1 MQYLEGGPVMR
12 DGDAALGEPEAA
24 VAVADVAAALAYL
37 HWQGVCHGDV
47 KPENMLRG
55 ADGRVRLTDFSVS
68 QACSPTPSLHL
79 LPPADTPCLILCRC
93 LAAMTT
99 TMCRHRR
106 EGRWWWAPQAMPC
119 RRRCRLRRLRAAA
132 AAAWARGSATPPWA
146 ARPARRHTRRLSA
159 PPAAPSAEKQQ
170 TSGAPLK
177 ASFMF
182 SSGPA
187 SSLSAR
193 ASVPGRWGCRCIPC

>member
-1 MQYLEGGPVMR
+1 MIDDPHEDRLYLVMQYLEGGPVMR

-93 LAAMTT
+93 LAAMMT
-99 TMCRHRR
+99 TMCR
-106 EGRWWWAPQAMPC
+106 
-119 RRRCRLRRLRAAA
+119 RRR
-132 AAAWARGSATPPWA
+132 
-146 ARPARRHTRRLSA
+146 
-159 PPAAPSAEKQQ
+159 AE
-170 TSGAPLK
+170 
-177 ASFMF
+177 
-182 SSGPA
+182 
-187 SSLSAR
+187 R
-193 ASVPGRWGCRCIPC
+193 